1 MRVSVRVTT
10 GAKREGVKVLAGG
23 RLHVSVKAKA
33 EAGAANA
40 RVIEMVS
47 EHCNVPA
54 KKVHIVR
61 GHKTPA
67 KILEVGSR

>member
-1 MRVSVRVTT
+1 MKISVRVTT
-10 GAKREGVKVLAGG
+10 RAKREGVETLAGG

-33 EAGAANA
+33 EGGAANA
-40 RVIEMVS
+40 RALGLVAGYFKIS
-47 EHCNVPA
+47 P
-54 KKVHIVR
+54 KKIHIIR